1 VIPVKICGISNIE
14 SLKLVLNYPIS
25 AIGFIFYEKSPRY
38 ISPESALELIQ
49 FIPNNIKKIG
59 VFVNES
65 IEKINQI
72 QSMLQLDFLQFHGDE
87 NQHFINQFETPII
100 KALRVNNNFN
110 LKKLEQFNV
119 HSLLLD
125 TYQPGLFGGTGES
138 FNWDILN
145 KIKLNT
151 PVILSGGLNPNNIKE
166 ALKLKNIDAMDVNSG
181 VEKCPGE
188 KDNHKLSELFL
199 HINSKPSLN
208 IFNEI

>member
-1 VIPVKICGISNIE
+1 MRPIKICGISNVE
-14 SLKLVLNYPIS
+14 SLKLVLNYHVS

-49 FIPNNIKKIG
+49 FIPNTIKKVG

-65 IEKINQI
+65 KEKINQI
-72 QSMLQLDFLQFHGDE
+72 QNILQLDFLQFHGNE
-87 NQHFINQFETPII
+87 NQQFINQFDTPII

-110 LKKLEQFNV
+110 LKKLKQFNV
-119 HSLLLD
+119 YSFLLD

-138 FNWDILN
+138 FNWDIIN

-151 PVILSGGLNPNNIKE
+151 PIILSGGLNPNNIKE

-188 KDNHKLSELFL
+188 KDNQKLSELFL
-199 HINSKPSLN
+199 HINSKPSRN